1 VGVVCEASICVI
13 DAFFSSSSSSA
24 RFLPWLRNG
33 FVLGCKSLGF
43 VRATSSIQGQGT

>member
-1 VGVVCEASICVI
+1 MGVVCEASSCVI
-13 DAFFSSSSSSA
+13 DAFTSSSSSA

>member
-1 VGVVCEASICVI
+1 MGVVCEASSCVI
-13 DAFFSSSSSSA
+13 DAFSSSSCW
-24 RFLPWLRNG
+24 FLPWLRNG